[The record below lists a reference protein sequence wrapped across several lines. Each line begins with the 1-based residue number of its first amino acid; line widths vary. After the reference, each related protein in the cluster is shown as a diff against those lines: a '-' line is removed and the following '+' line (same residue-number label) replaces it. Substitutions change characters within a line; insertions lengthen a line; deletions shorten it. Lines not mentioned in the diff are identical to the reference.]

1 MVAGRIVTEERSIPA
16 AADTIFD
23 VLARP
28 ALHPVL
34 DGSGTV
40 RGVLSGPER
49 LSLGARFGMRMR
61 LVVPYVMWN
70 RVVAFEEG
78 REIAWAHVGRHIW
91 HYRLTP
97 EGEQVTRVV
106 ESFEWDDAPLRL
118 LYEMTGVP
126 ERNALAMRLSLAR
139 LEALVTGTG
148 RAENGQGA

>member
-1 MVAGRIVTEERSIPA
+1 MAGRIVTAELTIA
-16 AADTIFD
+16 APADTIFD

-40 RGVLSGPER
+40 RGVLTGPER

-70 RVVAFEEG
+70 RVVAFDEG
-78 REIAWAHVGRHIW
+78 REIAWAHLGRHIW
-91 HYRLTP
+91 RYRLTP
-97 EGEQVTRVV
+97 EGEQLTRVV

-118 LYEMTGVP
+118 VYEMTGVP

-139 LEALVTGTG
+139 LEALVTGER
-148 RAENGQGA
+148 RAEGGQSA